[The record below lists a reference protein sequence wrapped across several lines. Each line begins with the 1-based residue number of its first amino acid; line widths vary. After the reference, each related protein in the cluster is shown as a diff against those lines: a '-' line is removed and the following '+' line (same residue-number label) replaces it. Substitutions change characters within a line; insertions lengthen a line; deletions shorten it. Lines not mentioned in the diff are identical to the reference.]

1 MKLKKLEICGFK
13 SFYDKAVID
22 FPLGVCAI
30 VGPNGC
36 GKSNII
42 DALRWIMGET
52 SVKHLRGKV
61 MEDIIFAGAQ
71 GKDSMNMAEVS
82 LTLDNSEGT
91 APPEYNDY
99 TEICITR
106 RLYRSGETAFALN
119 KRPCRLKDI
128 HNIFL
133 GSSMGARSF
142 SVIAQGSIGAITDAS
157 PSERRVYI
165 EEAAGVTRYKTRKTE
180 ALRKVEQ
187 TNQNLLR
194 VQDILTEVERQMS
207 SLKRQAQKAEIY
219 KNYRKRIRFMDISLN
234 YLRYLEI
241 SKDLR
246 ELHANLQELKDSEIE
261 HNAMLSRLDSQLEA
275 MRLRQEQKNAE
286 IERQRAL
293 KFNKQ
298 RAVDSLESELRHT
311 KIESER
317 LREETGELT
326 SRHNTLAAQNQDL
339 EQEIAQLEADSAK
352 TRAVIAALQDTLK
365 AKEAG
370 LQAFNTQNADLA
382 GQLRRAQS
390 RYMDLAAKEAKYKN
404 QFETKHNSRDSLKR
418 RLAKIDEEAEL
429 ARREI
434 ETAAH
439 REKAMKDTLNEHKER
454 AEAIELELRD
464 LRLEIDKR
472 REALRESLKS
482 VQTLEVERGGLK
494 SRLNVL
500 TKMESNLEWYK
511 DGAKALIK
519 HFAEDGA
526 GLLSIAADIF
536 TAAPPYDSLLETV
549 LEDRLQYFIMR
560 DAKSARAALDFLKN
574 GRHGRG
580 GFIVND
586 QLPALPPAQAPP
598 NRLLAQ
604 VTVKEGFAAAAE
616 YLAGDVALAQDL
628 DDARRLLPA
637 LPPAARVVTPDGDV
651 LSGTGLVLGGNTK
664 DSGGILVKKQELR
677 ELSAKMA
684 DLESTLEMARK
695 AQKQIEEDVRDAEM
709 QLSEKNSERAYLQ
722 NDMLEAEKDL
732 YSAAQDLKNAA
743 RHLEIVELEQD
754 QLLGE
759 SQDLEEEIAKFQTTV
774 KALEQEVAGA
784 LAESERVNQEIFQ
797 LGDTTKALNAE
808 ITDIRV
814 NISNS
819 GGELESLQTSLRRL
833 THFQQDSEARFETM
847 RKELAQKQARLDEIF
862 QLTGHH
868 QERIAAD
875 HAELAAIIAE
885 LGQNEDE
892 FNALRNELAQND
904 EAVSALSSE
913 HAAVAKKMQTL
924 ELERAQKQARLENMM
939 MQLQE
944 RYNTSFAVLV
954 KEYEANGEKPVNE
967 NGAPLAIAQIETVLE
982 DLRLKIGKI
991 TDVNLNAIE
1000 YYNQQKERADFLSTQ
1015 KADLESALQDL
1026 HKLINRINKISQEKF
1041 MDVFN
1046 NINVKINEVFPRL
1059 FNGGSAQLVLL
1070 EGENP
1075 LEAGVEMMIHPP
1087 GKKLTRLS
1095 LLSGGEKALSAIAF
1109 IFAVFL
1115 LRPSSFCLLDEID
1128 APLDE
1133 TNVMRFNELLKMIG
1147 QQSQILMITHNK
1159 HSMAFA
1165 DMLFGATMEQKGVTK
1180 IVSVNFE
1187 HAPHMDN

>member
-71 GKDSMNMAEVS
+71 GKDPMNLAEVS

-106 RLYRSGETAFALN
+106 RLYRSGETAFLLN
-119 KRPCRLKDI
+119 NRPCRLKDI

-142 SVIAQGSIGAITDAS
+142 SVIAQGSIGAITDAN
-157 PSERRVYI
+157 PAERRVYI

-194 VQDILTEVERQMS
+194 VQDILTEVERQMG

-219 KNYRKRIRFMDISLN
+219 KNYRKRIRFMDISLS

-241 SKDLR
+241 SKELR
-246 ELHANLQELKDSEIE
+246 ELHNNLLELKDNEIE
-261 HNAMLSRLDSQLEA
+261 QSTLMSQLDSRLEA
-275 MRLRQEQKNAE
+275 MRLRQERKNEE
-286 IERQRAL
+286 IERQRTL
-293 KFNKQ
+293 KFGKQ
-298 RAVDSLESELRHT
+298 RNMDNLESELRHN

-317 LREETGELT
+317 LHGEIGELT
-326 SRHNTLAAQNQDL
+326 NRHNNLAAQNQDL
-339 EQEIAQLEADSAK
+339 EQEIAQLETDSEK
-352 TRAVIAALQDTLK
+352 IRGQIALLQNTLK
-365 AKEAG
+365 EKETG
-370 LQAFNTQNADLA
+370 LQTFNTQNADFT

-390 RYMDLAAKEAKYKN
+390 SYMDLAAKEAKYKN
-404 QFETKHNSRDSLKR
+404 QFETKHNSRNSLKR
-418 RLAKIDEEAEL
+418 RLAKADEEAAL

-439 REKAMKDTLNEHKER
+439 KEKAAQNTLNGHKQR
-454 AEAIELELRD
+454 AEEIELELRD
-464 LRLEIDKR
+464 LRLEIDKH
-472 REALRESLKS
+472 RETLRESLKNL
-482 VQTLEVERGGLK
+482 QTLEVDRGTLK

-500 TKMESNLEWYK
+500 AKMESNLEWYK
-511 DGAKALIK
+511 DGVKAVIK
-519 HFAEDGA
+519 HFKEDGN
-526 GLLSIAADIF
+526 GLLSIVADIF
-536 TAAPPYDSLLETV
+536 TAVPPCDALLETV
-549 LEDRLQYFIMR
+549 LEDRLQYFVMR
-560 DAKSARAALDFLKN
+560 DGKSARDTLAFLKN
-574 GRHGRG
+574 AQKGRG
-580 GFIVND
+580 GFIIND
-586 QLPALPPAQAPP
+586 QLPLNPQNRTLP
-598 NRLLAQ
+598 NRLLDQ
-604 VTVKEGFAAAAE
+604 VTVKAGFENAAE
-616 YLAGDVALAQDL
+616 YLLGDVVMADSMDSALQ
-628 DDARRLLPA
+628 LLTK
-637 LPPAARVVTPDGDV
+637 LPPHVRVAVCGGDV
-651 LSGTGLVLGGNTK
+651 LYGAELIIGGGGADT
-664 DSGGILVKKQELR
+664 GGILVKKQELR
-677 ELSAKMA
+677 ELSAKMVK
-684 DLESTLEMARK
+684 LETALEMARK
-695 AQKQIEEDVRDAEM
+695 AQKQIEDNVRDAEIRF
-709 QLSEKNSERAYLQ
+709 SEKNGERAYLQ
-722 NDMLEAEKDL
+722 NDILEAEKEL
-732 YSAAQDLKNAA
+732 YSAAQDLKNTE
-743 RHLEIVELEQD
+743 RHLEILELEQD
-754 QLLGE
+754 QLMGE
-759 SQDLEEEIAKFQTTV
+759 SQDLEDEIAKFQAAI
-774 KALEQEVAGA
+774 KSLELEVADA
-784 LAESERVNQEIFQ
+784 LAESERVNQEIFR

-808 ITDIRV
+808 ISDIRV
-814 NISNS
+814 HISNTN
-819 GGELESLQTSLRRL
+819 GELESLQTSLRRL
-833 THFQQDSEARFETM
+833 THFQKDSVARFEIMHT
-847 RKELAQKQARLDEIF
+847 ELTQKQTRLDDIF
-862 QLTGHH
+862 ELTANH
-868 QERIAAD
+868 QERIDTA
-875 HAELAAIIAE
+875 HEELAAITAE

-904 EAVSALSSE
+904 ETANALASE
-913 HAAVAKKMQTL
+913 RTAAAKKMQTL

-939 MQLQE
+939 VQLQD
-944 RYNTSFAVLV
+944 RYNTPFANLI
-954 KEYEANGEKPVNE
+954 KDYEANGEKPVGE
-967 NGAPLAIAQIETVLE
+967 NGAMLSIHQIEATLE
-982 DLRLKIGKI
+982 DLRHKISKI

-1000 YYNQQKERADFLSTQ
+1000 DYSQQKERADFLNTQ
-1015 KADLESALQDL
+1015 KADLETALKDL

-1046 NINVKINEVFPRL
+1046 NINIKINEVFPKL
-1059 FNGGSAQLVLL
+1059 FNGGSAQLVML
-1070 EGENP
+1070 EGENE

-1147 QQSQILMITHNK
+1147 RQSQILMITHNK
-1159 HSMAFA
+1159 HSMSFA
-1165 DMLFGATMEQKGVTK
+1165 DMLFGVTMEQKGVTK

-1187 HAPHMDN
+1187 RANHINN

>member
-22 FPLGVCAI
+22 FPLGICAI

-52 SVKHLRGKV
+52 SVKHLRGKI

-71 GKDSMNMAEVS
+71 GKDPMNLAEVS

-106 RLYRSGETAFALN
+106 RLYRSGETAFFLN

-157 PSERRVYI
+157 PGERRVYI

-194 VQDILTEVERQMS
+194 VQDILTEVERQMG

-219 KNYRKRIRFMDISLN
+219 KNYRKRIRFMDISLS
-234 YLRYLEI
+234 YLKYLEI
-241 SKDLR
+241 SKELR
-246 ELHANLQELKDSEIE
+246 ELHDNLTELKDSEIE
-261 HNAMLSRLDSQLEA
+261 QSALMSQLDSRLEA
-275 MRLRQEQKNAE
+275 MRLRQEQKNEE
-286 IERQRAL
+286 IERQRTL

-298 RAVDSLESELRHT
+298 RDVDNLESELRHN
-311 KIESER
+311 KIETER
-317 LREETGELT
+317 LTGEIGELT
-326 SRHNTLAAQNQDL
+326 GRHNTLATQNQDL
-339 EQEIAQLEADSAK
+339 EQEIVQLETDSAK
-352 TRAVIAALQDTLK
+352 IREQITVLQNTLK
-365 AKEAG
+365 EKEAG
-370 LQAFNTQNADLA
+370 LAAFNTQNTDLT

-390 RYMDLAAKEAKYKN
+390 SYMDLAAKEAKYKN

-418 RLAKIDEEAEL
+418 RLAKADEEAAL
-429 ARREI
+429 AKREI
-434 ETAAH
+434 ENATHKENAA
-439 REKAMKDTLNEHKER
+439 KDTLSEHKQR
-454 AEAIELELRD
+454 AEEIELELRD
-464 LRLEIDKR
+464 LRLEIDR
-472 REALRESLKS
+472 HHEALRESLKNLQS
-482 VQTLEVERGGLK
+482 LEVDRGALK

-500 TKMESNLEWYK
+500 AKMESNLEWYK
-511 DGAKALIK
+511 DGVKAVLK
-519 HFAEDGA
+519 HFEEDGD
-526 GLLSIAADIF
+526 GLLSIVADIF
-536 TAAPPYDSLLETV
+536 TAAPPYDALLETV

-560 DAKSARAALDFLKN
+560 DDQSARETLAFLKDAQK
-574 GRHGRG
+574 GRA
-580 GFIVND
+580 GFMVND
-586 QLPALPPAQAPP
+586 LLTAKPENQALP
-598 NRLLAQ
+598 NRLLEQ
-604 VTVKEGFAAAAE
+604 VSVKAGFESAAE
-616 YLAGDVALAQDL
+616 YLLGDVVLAQDL
-628 DDARRLLPA
+628 DAARKLLQQLPA
-637 LPPAARVVTPDGDV
+637 HVRVATTSGDV
-651 LSGTGLVLGGNTK
+651 FYGAGLVIGGDNK
-664 DSGGILVKKQELR
+664 DAGGILVKKQELR
-677 ELSAKMA
+677 ELSTKMTE
-684 DLESTLEMARK
+684 LETTLEMARK
-695 AQKQIEEDVRDAEM
+695 AQKQIEDDVRDAEM
-709 QLSEKNSERAYLQ
+709 QLSEKNGERAYLQ
-722 NDMLEAEKDL
+722 NDILEAEKEL
-732 YSAAQDLKNAA
+732 YSAAQDLKNAE

-754 QLLGE
+754 QLMGE
-759 SQDLEEEIAKFQTTV
+759 SQDLEDEITKFQAAI
-774 KALEQEVAGA
+774 KSLEQEVADA
-784 LAESERVNQEIFQ
+784 LAESERVNQEIFK
-797 LGDTTKALNAE
+797 LGDTTKALNTE
-808 ITDIRV
+808 IADIRV
-814 NISNS
+814 NISNTN
-819 GGELESLQTSLRRL
+819 GELESLQTSLRRL
-833 THFQQDSEARFETM
+833 THFQQDSVARFEAM
-847 RKELAQKQARLDEIF
+847 HKELTQKQARLDEIF
-862 QLTGHH
+862 ELTGNH
-868 QERIAAD
+868 QERIDAA
-875 HAELAAIIAE
+875 HEELAAITAD
-885 LGQNEDE
+885 LSQNEDE
-892 FNALRNELAQND
+892 FNALRNELAEND
-904 EAVSALSSE
+904 ETVSQLAGAR
-913 HAAVAKKMQTL
+913 AAAAKKMQTL

-939 MQLQE
+939 VQLQD
-944 RYNTSFAVLV
+944 RYNTPFANLI

-967 NGAPLAIAQIETVLE
+967 DGALLTIAQIEAILE
-982 DLRLKIGKI
+982 DLRHKIGKI

-1000 YYNQQKERADFLSTQ
+1000 DYNQQKERADFLNTQ
-1015 KADLESALQDL
+1015 KADLETALKDL
-1026 HKLINRINKISQEKF
+1026 HRLINRINKISQEKF

-1046 NINVKINEVFPRL
+1046 NINIKINEVFPKL

-1070 EGENP
+1070 EGENE

-1159 HSMAFA
+1159 HSMSFA
-1165 DMLFGATMEQKGVTK
+1165 DMLFGVTMEQKGVTK

-1187 HAPHMDN
+1187 RASKMND